1 MPSKKSRPD
10 SRRAAQP
17 RLRVLAGPNGSGKS
31 TIKGELKPEW
41 IGVFV
46 NADEIERSLRES
58 GGMLDLKAMG
68 IAGEQSAVLARM
80 AGHVRSS
87 TFAQALG
94 LHAQLLGHMTINA
107 SLQLRMPGPYNSY
120 VASVLADAVRR
131 ELLVQLVDR
140 QRMELAAATLPRW
153 FVETELWH
161 SFNG

>member
-1 MPSKKSRPD
+1 
-10 SRRAAQP
+10 
-17 RLRVLAGPNGSGKS
+17 
-31 TIKGELKPEW
+31 
-41 IGVFV
+41 
-46 NADEIERSLRES
+46 
-58 GGMLDLKAMG
+58 
-68 IAGEQSAVLARM
+68 M